1 MLEETSDDSQEQ
13 PTQTEVDALKD
24 ELETLHGGDIKVAA
38 QTLLEEKA
46 LQSII
51 NIAKLASK
59 ASHERVRFDASKYIV
74 ERVLGPLNKIE
85 PDPDRNTR
93 KVVSVAIR
101 HPMVRSVPL
110 SCLYQT
116 RLSRFLAS
124 LYISVTHIDHE
135 ECHVLE
141 A

>member
-85 PDPDRNTR
+85 PDPDRNTDPLIR
-93 KVVSVAIR
+93 LLKKAGIVAED
-101 HPMVRSVPL
+101 V
-110 SCLYQT
+110 
-116 RLSRFLAS
+116 
-124 LYISVTHIDHE
+124 
-135 ECHVLE
+135 
-141 A
+141 